1 MQRQRLWHALLLA
14 LSISVGFLADV
25 ARSAAGPATPPIAGR
40 MPDEV
45 TVAAGEFWYGD
56 DGGEEDERPARRLQ
70 LATFYIDHTEVTV
83 AAYARCVAA
92 GRCRAVASAAK
103 EGRFPVVGVSFDDA
117 AAYCAFVG
125 RRLPTEQEWEKA
137 ARGVD
142 ARTFPWGNEF
152 SCLRGNFGNFG
163 GDGRCAEDGAPGAP
177 VAVGSF
183 GSGASP
189 YGALDM
195 AGNVWEWVDGR
206 YGYTP
211 DRGGTSP
218 TAELRVIRGGGCCS
232 ILGLPRVSNRLAL
245 PKSYH
250 DVDIGFRCARSA
262 APAPQPPTGQA
273 TPRSDGGR

>member
-1 MQRQRLWHALLLA
+1 MQGQRLWHAIWLA
-14 LSISVGFLADV
+14 ISISAGYLAD
-25 ARSAAGPATPPIAGR
+25 AAGSAAGPATPSVPGR

-56 DGGEEDERPARRLQ
+56 DSGEEDERPARRLQ
-70 LATFYIDHTEVTV
+70 LPTFHIDHTEVTV

-92 GRCRAVASAAK
+92 GRCRAAASTAK
-103 EGRFPVVGVSFDDA
+103 EGRLPVVDVSFDDA

-142 ARTFPWGNEF
+142 ARTFPWGSEF

-163 GDGRCAEDGAPGAP
+163 GDGRCAEDGAPGTP

-195 AGNVWEWVDGR
+195 AGNVWEWVEGR
-206 YGYTP
+206 YGYVA

-218 TAELRVIRGGGCCS
+218 VTELRVIRGGGCCS

-245 PKSYH
+245 PRSYR

-262 APAPQPPTGQA
+262 APVPQPSAEQPK
-273 TPRSDGGR
+273 PRSDGGR